1 MRALLA
7 AVAFVLAA
15 AAPAA
20 ARCPAYR
27 PSPSPPDAVEAPDD
41 GELQRRW
48 ADFKDARGRRD
59 VPAALECI
67 LSVRRRRHEES
78 LRTLFET
85 GSTRVED
92 VLSSI
97 RFVRASGRVAVYDM
111 IRRQVGI
118 DQSFEVR
125 FGFDL
130 DGVWRIES
138 F

>member
-1 MRALLA
+1 MRALPA
-7 AVAFVLAA
+7 AVALVLAA

-20 ARCPAYR
+20 GSCPAYR
-27 PSPSPPDAVEAPDD
+27 PSATPPEAVEAPDD

-48 ADFKDARGRRD
+48 ADFKDALGRRD
-59 VPAALECI
+59 VPDALECV
-67 LSVRRRRHEES
+67 LSVRRRRYEES
-78 LRTLFET
+78 LRALFVT
-85 GSTRVED
+85 NNTRVED
-92 VLSSI
+92 VLTSI
-97 RFVRASGRVAVYDM
+97 RFVRASGRLAVYEM
-111 IRRQVGI
+111 IRRQRGI